1 MTRRKLFEVLE
12 NFELL
17 TPFQNGKIS
26 LNCDG
31 ALATMFSDNQL
42 INSMIGRCALHGS
55 SNISRV
61 LTKKL
66 FLRLPDG
73 HF

>member
-42 INSMIGRCALHGS
+42 INSMIGRCTLHGS
-55 SNISRV
+55 SNIARV
-61 LTKKL
+61 LTKN
-66 FLRLPDG
+66 FL
-73 HF
+73 